1 MIRVKVY
8 ATLRPIVGGAIA
20 PVATTAGATV
30 QTLVD
35 EMVSRWP
42 ELRPEMV
49 NGNGQLLQ
57 RIHIFVNGKDIV
69 FLNGVGTMI
78 PEGANVDI
86 FPPVG
91 GG

>member
-8 ATLRPIVGGAIA
+8 ATLRPIVGSAIA
-20 PVATTAGATV
+20 PIATTAGSTV

-35 EMVSRWP
+35 EMVSRWSD
-42 ELRPEMV
+42 LRPEMV
-49 NGNGQLLQ
+49 NGDGQLLQ
-57 RIHIFVNGKDIV
+57 RIHIFINGKDIV
-69 FLNGVGTMI
+69 FLNGVGTVI